1 MAASMALSSI
11 VAPALSVPEQT
22 VALQIGTCSPAEML
36 DRVRKTQVY
45 ILSGVSRQVE
55 NELKGFKRSVQRLN
69 ANMNDQSPVVG
80 IQRWKRSIKAC
91 LMRCQD
97 TLVNLERW
105 VKREMNSWRGVFSRF
120 EKMVSKADQNLCRTC
135 KMEEKHR
142 RSFYG
147 EKSDKEKE
155 AEANQEI
162 VDPYAPSP
170 PSSPPPPPPPLPAQ
184 SCHPHH
190 WVVISVDILA
200 PPEFDAKMSEDP
212 REFLVNLEKFF
223 KRSGWNEKVWLSQVD
238 NHLTGAAKK
247 WWEYRQ
253 ETVESW
259 HDFKVAFLQYC
270 ERIVVREAIKRD
282 LDLPQRRWEPL
293 EQFVWKKRALYHR
306 LYADAN
312 EEEMIRYIIST
323 LHPEIKR
330 FLKSPLPKTME
341 QLVQMGKEIQ
351 FDFEQSEKL
360 TLKAAYSDEQIS
372 TKLNVIVTKDP
383 YDSNSNSIITEK
395 AGYIEAC

>member
-1 MAASMALSSI
+1 MSVNMAAGGIM
-11 VAPALSVPEQT
+11 VPAVPVPEKT

-69 ANMNDQSPVVG
+69 YNMNDQSHVVG

-91 LMRCQD
+91 LIRCQD

-105 VKREMNSWRGVFSRF
+105 VKREMNSWRGVFTRF

-135 KMEEKHR
+135 RIEEHHR
-142 RSFYG
+142 RSFH

-155 AEANQEI
+155 AEASQI
-162 VDPYAPSP
+162 IDPYAPTPPSP
-170 PSSPPPPPPPLPAQ
+170 PAPPTPPP

-190 WVVISVDILA
+190 WVVISVDILS
-200 PPEFDAKMSEDP
+200 PPEFDANMSEDP
-212 REFLVNLEKFF
+212 REFLVNLEKYF
-223 KRSGWNEKVWLSQVD
+223 KRSGWNEKIWLSQVD
-238 NHLTGAAKK
+238 NHLKGAAQK

-253 ETVESW
+253 ETVDNW

-270 ERIVVREAIKRD
+270 ERLIVREAIKRD

-306 LYADAN
+306 LYVDAN
-312 EEEMIRYIIST
+312 EEEMINYIIST
-323 LHPEIKR
+323 LHPEIRR
-330 FLKSPLPKTME
+330 FLMPPYPKTMD
-341 QLVQMGKEIQ
+341 QLVQRGKEIQ
-351 FDFEQSEKL
+351 FDFEQSEKQ

-372 TKLNVIVTKDP
+372 TKLKVTVTKDP
-383 YDSNSNSIITEK
+383 YDSNNSCTEK
-395 AGYIEAC
+395 M

>member
-1 MAASMALSSI
+1 MAALALSGI
-11 VAPALSVPEQT
+11 GVPALTVPEQT

-55 NELKGFKRSVQRLN
+55 SELKGFKRSVQRLN
-69 ANMNDQSPVVG
+69 SNMTDQSPLVG

-120 EKMVSKADQNLCRTC
+120 EKMVGK
-135 KMEEKHR
+135 EEPRR

-147 EKSDKEKE
+147 EKSAKEKE
-155 AEANQEI
+155 AEAAQVAQE
-162 VDPYAPSP
+162 VLDNPNPYAPTP
-170 PSSPPPPPPPLPAQ
+170 PCSPPPPAPALPSQ
-184 SCHPHH
+184 TCQQHH
-190 WVVISVDILA
+190 WVVLSVDILSS
-200 PPEFDAKMSEDP
+200 PEFDANMSEDP
-212 REFLVNLEKFF
+212 RDFLVNLEKYF
-223 KRSGWNEKVWLSQVD
+223 KRSGWNEKIWLSQVD
-238 NHLTGAAKK
+238 NHLKGAAKK

-253 ETVESW
+253 ETIDNW
-259 HDFKVAFLQYC
+259 HDFKVSFLQYC
-270 ERIVVREAIKRD
+270 ERLVVREAIKRD

-293 EQFVWKKRALYHR
+293 EQFVWKKRALYNR
-306 LYADAN
+306 LYVDAN
-312 EEEMIRYIIST
+312 EEDMIRYIIST
-323 LHPEIKR
+323 LHPEIRR
-330 FLKSPLPKTME
+330 FLKPPLPKTMD

-351 FDFEQSEKL
+351 LDFEQSEKQ
-360 TLKAAYSDEQIS
+360 TLKAAYSEEQIS

-383 YDSNSNSIITEK
+383 YDSNSVCTEK
-395 AGYIEAC
+395 ASYE

>member
-1 MAASMALSSI
+1 MAVGMAMGG
-11 VAPALSVPEQT
+11 VMVPALSAPEQS

-55 NELKGFKRSVQRLN
+55 SELKGFKRSVQRLN
-69 ANMNDQSPVVG
+69 SNMNDQAPVVG

-105 VKREMNSWRGVFSRF
+105 AKREMNSWRGVFSRL
-120 EKMVSKADQNLCRTC
+120 EKMVIKTDQNLCKTC

-142 RSFYG
+142 RSFHGFG

-155 AEANQEI
+155 AEASQEL
-162 VDPYAPSP
+162 VDPYAPTPSP
-170 PSSPPPPPPPLPAQ
+170 PCQ
-184 SCHPHH
+184 PHH
-190 WVVISVDILA
+190 WVVISVDILS
-200 PPEFDAKMSEDP
+200 PPEFDADMSEDP
-212 REFLVNLEKFF
+212 REFLVNLEKYF

-238 NHLTGAAKK
+238 NHLKGAAQK

-270 ERIVVREAIKRD
+270 ERLIVREAIKRD

-306 LYADAN
+306 LYVDAN
-312 EEEMIRYIIST
+312 EEEMVNYIIST
-323 LHPEIKR
+323 LHPEIRR
-330 FLKSPLPKTME
+330 FLTTPLPKTMD
-341 QLVQMGKEIQ
+341 QLVQRGKEIQ
-351 FDFEQSEKL
+351 FDFEQSEKQSRR
-360 TLKAAYSDEQIS
+360 ASYSDDQVS
-372 TKLNVIVTKDP
+372 TKLKVMVTKDP
-383 YDSNSNSIITEK
+383 YDTNTTCTEK
-395 AGYIEAC
+395 I

>member
-1 MAASMALSSI
+1 MSKTMAVGGMLVPS
-11 VAPALSVPEQT
+11 LSVPEQT

-55 NELKGFKRSVQRLN
+55 SELKGFKRSVQRLN
-69 ANMNDQSPVVG
+69 SNMTDQAPAVG

-105 VKREMNSWRGVFSRF
+105 VKREMNSWRGVFARF
-120 EKMVSKADQNLCRTC
+120 EKMVSKTDQTLCRTC
-135 KMEEKHR
+135 QMEEKHR
-142 RSFYG
+142 RSFHDLR

-155 AEANQEI
+155 AEEI
-162 VDPYAPSP
+162 IDPYAPSP
-170 PSSPPPPPPPLPAQ
+170 TKT
-184 SCHPHH
+184 CEPHH
-190 WVVISVDILA
+190 WVVISVDLLS
-200 PPEFDAKMSEDP
+200 PPEFDADMSEDP
-212 REFLVNLEKFF
+212 REFLVNLEKYF
-223 KRSGWNEKVWLSQVD
+223 KRSGWNEKIWLSQVD
-238 NHLTGAAKK
+238 NHLKGAAKK

-253 ETVESW
+253 ETVDNW

-270 ERIVVREAIKRD
+270 ERLLVREAIKRD

-306 LYADAN
+306 LYVDAN
-312 EEEMIRYIIST
+312 EEDMIRYIIST
-323 LHPEIKR
+323 LHPEIRR
-330 FLKSPLPKTME
+330 FLKPPFPKTMD
-341 QLVQMGKEIQ
+341 QLVQVGKEIQ
-351 FDFEQSEKL
+351 FDFEQSEKQ

-372 TKLNVIVTKDP
+372 TKLKVMVTKDP
-383 YDSNSNSIITEK
+383 YDSNNSVCTEK
-395 AGYIEAC
+395 ICS